1 MLSANHL
8 FFTRYLCSYNR
19 KKIAVAIYCTAVLRM
34 EVMIRSWK
42 GGKEGV
48 GGAGLTVLMTL

>member
-8 FFTRYLCSYNR
+8 FFTRCLCSYNR

-34 EVMIRSWK
+34 AVMIRTWK
-42 GGKEGV
+42 GGKGGV
-48 GGAGLTVLMTL
+48 WGAGLTVLRTL